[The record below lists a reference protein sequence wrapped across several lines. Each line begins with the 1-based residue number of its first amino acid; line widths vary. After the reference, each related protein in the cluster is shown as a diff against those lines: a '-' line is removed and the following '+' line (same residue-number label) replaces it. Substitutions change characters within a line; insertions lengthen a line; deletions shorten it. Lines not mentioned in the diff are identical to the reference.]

1 MGIVPILCQS
11 ENAVWDIS
19 RFIHNG
25 TCQTEQ
31 QTPQFTERK
40 NVNMANNSRNRNG
53 RRTTRRGGSIITT
66 VIIVAICAVCALM
79 NTNGIQSEQPHNVNN
94 TNYSAIE
101 QTQNSDNSTQNTA
114 SPDVSAD
121 STESVTQNTASPDAS
136 VNASA
141 DGTASGTYQWT
152 AWDAQAYPNCYRIVG
167 KAVVDRD
174 VEAGT
179 IEYDGF
185 DSLGRT
191 QRAVGNITKQM
202 VDESAGWRAE
212 FKSDVD
218 TITGWKG
225 NNHKIRVT
233 LPNGKGYSGYCY
245 NRSHLV
251 GDCLGGYEHV
261 YNADGTIDESASKSE
276 KQNLVTGTRMQNVGQ
291 DGKGGMSYC
300 ENLVMDY
307 LKAHPNVTVY
317 YSATPV
323 YDGNDLVCRSV
334 FVDIKSSDGGLDQE
348 VEVFNAESGCTIDY
362 TTGKLTAN

>member
-1 MGIVPILCQS
+1 MAS
-11 ENAVWDIS
+11 DN
-19 RFIHNG
+19 
-25 TCQTEQ
+25 
-31 QTPQFTERK
+31 RK
-40 NVNMANNSRNRNG
+40 RNG
-53 RRTTRRGGSIITT
+53 RNSTRKNGSVITT
-66 VIIVAICAVCALM
+66 IVIVAICAAFALM
-79 NTNGIQSEQPHNVNN
+79 STRSIQPEPIRNVSD
-94 TNYSAIE
+94 TIYSAIE
-101 QTQNSDNSTQNTA
+101 QAQGNDSGTQG
-114 SPDVSAD
+114 
-121 STESVTQNTASPDAS
+121 TASPDAS
-136 VNASA
+136 A
-141 DGTASGTYQWT
+141 DGTESGTYQWT
-152 AWDAQAYPNCYRIVG
+152 EWDEQAYPDCYRIVG

-185 DSLGRT
+185 DSLSRT

-212 FKSDVD
+212 FKGDVD

-225 NNHKIRVT
+225 NNHKISVT

-307 LKAHPNVTVY
+307 LEAHPDVTVY

-348 VEVFNAESGCTIDY
+348 VEVYNAESGCTIDY
-362 TTGKLTAN
+362 ATGKLTED

>member
-1 MGIVPILCQS
+1 
-11 ENAVWDIS
+11 
-19 RFIHNG
+19 
-25 TCQTEQ
+25 
-31 QTPQFTERK
+31 
-40 NVNMANNSRNRNG
+40 MASNSRNRNG
-53 RRTTRRGGSIITT
+53 RNSARRSGSIVTT
-66 VIIVAICAVCALM
+66 IVIVAICAAFALVS
-79 NTNGIQSEQPHNVNN
+79 TRGIQPEPLRNVSDAV
-94 TNYSAIE
+94 YSAIE
-101 QTQNSDNSTQNTA
+101 QTQGHDSGTQNTA
-114 SPDVSAD
+114 SS
-121 STESVTQNTASPDAS
+121 
-136 VNASA
+136 NASA
-141 DGTASGTYQWT
+141 NSTESGTYQWT
-152 AWDAQAYPNCYRIVG
+152 EWDEQAYPDCYRIVG

-212 FKSDVD
+212 FKGDVD

-225 NNHKIRVT
+225 NNHKISVT

-261 YNADGTIDESASKSE
+261 YNTNGTIDQSASKSE

-307 LKAHPNVTVY
+307 LEAHPDATVY

-348 VEVFNAESGCTIDY
+348 VEVYNADSGCTIDY
-362 TTGKLTAN
+362 ATGKLTEN